1 MTQRADLSIQQIFEG
16 KVVDMD
22 DTELVYAVE
31 IARAHVERAHMRLV
45 RLEDEQRARQRREYE
60 RKNGQ
65 RTLL

>member
-45 RLEDEQRARQRREYE
+45 RLEEEQRARQWRETRQE
-60 RKNGQ
+60 S
-65 RTLL
+65 LL